1 VSPKGCATSLG
12 IGRCGGVAGIGL
24 VEIGWAA
31 LVATLPVLALH
42 DGGAAVAGWLLGSFG
57 AGSVIGGLLF
67 AGAHRRWPHH
77 RLGDRRDRR
86 IHLAAPATGPGVG
99 VRRGDRCERVCS
111 GLYFPRFFSAL
122 TSSTPPA
129 PGSVMT
135 SVTIAISA
143 PGPLGFLGAGLLAQQ
158 TGSTTASLLLVS
170 TAATLGAAFVIRA
183 PAVKA

>member
-1 VSPKGCATSLG
+1 
-12 IGRCGGVAGIGL
+12 
-24 VEIGWAA
+24 
-31 LVATLPVLALH
+31 
-42 DGGAAVAGWLLGSFG
+42 
-57 AGSVIGGLLF
+57 
-67 AGAHRRWPHH
+67 
-77 RLGDRRDRR
+77 
-86 IHLAAPATGPGVG
+86 
-99 VRRGDRCERVCS
+99 VCS

-129 PGSVMT
+129 LRARVMT